1 MSANEYRTKQLMMPF
16 MTSGSLQEKELACM
30 VAEAS
35 AYLVQYEAM
44 RAAKHDGAVSN
55 YYGCKCAPNGDDV
68 PTMVDY
74 INNWSDLLKTYFG
87 YECTAYDYVILHKI
101 LHGMKSGT
109 LNGLCPTDDVL
120 EFVLGGKINRSS
132 SYAYALQQR
141 GFARSIGAYAGAF
154 CVPAGN
160 DERKEKLRLINEYGV
175 EMFRRGGMFSTVFN
189 GVAPRVVRGLN
200 FDVIAAQG
208 DVFSYFLMKLSMS
221 YNFVGP
227 LRPKGVKAEVK
238 VEMASAISPV
248 VTAETVVSA
257 PVIEV
262 KKEFVSEE
270 NVMTT
275 VDSVSVW
282 EAVKSSIAIIVNDG
296 SVASNSRIAKLK
308 RSIMFAANNTDSF
321 ELAVIE
327 AESHVMDYNDWASD
341 YLDVQEL
348 DAAITESMEDSV
360 LPNVSPAVVSSSCV
374 NVVLVKCPMPV
385 RPVVVKAV
393 STIRCPKAVRP
404 ACEQPVVVDKSVK
417 AITATARIEVTS
429 KASKLYEGMVVEG
442 RDPEDFSTGELRSM
456 KYDSRRAS
464 IEATVNGDKPSKF
477 IPDSSPSNGSTT
489 FSSDYDAYVA
499 FMSDNCG

>member
-1 MSANEYRTKQLMMPF
+1 M
-16 MTSGSLQEKELACM
+16 
-30 VAEAS
+30 
-35 AYLVQYEAM
+35 
-44 RAAKHDGAVSN
+44 
-55 YYGCKCAPNGDDV
+55 
-68 PTMVDY
+68 
-74 INNWSDLLKTYFG
+74 
-87 YECTAYDYVILHKI
+87 
-101 LHGMKSGT
+101 
-109 LNGLCPTDDVL
+109 
-120 EFVLGGKINRSS
+120 GGKINRSS
-132 SYAYALQQR
+132 SYAFALQQK
-141 GFARSIGAYAGAF
+141 GFSRAIGGYAGAF
-154 CVPAGN
+154 CIPTGS
-160 DERKEKLRLINEYGV
+160 DERKEKLRLINECGV

-189 GVAPRVVRGLN
+189 GVASRVSRGLN
-200 FDVIAAQG
+200 FDVIASQG
-208 DVFSYFLMKLSMS
+208 DVFSYFLMKLNMS

-227 LRPKGVKAEVK
+227 LRPKGIKAEVK
-238 VEMASAISPV
+238 VEMASAVSSV

-257 PVIEV
+257 SVVEDVVI
-262 KKEFVSEE
+262 SEE

-282 EAVKSSIAIIVNDG
+282 EAVKSSITIIVNDG

-341 YLDVQEL
+341 YLDTQEL
-348 DAAITESMEDSV
+348 DASITASMDDSV
-360 LPNVSPAVVSSSCV
+360 LPNISPASVSDSCV
-374 NVVLVKCPMPV
+374 NVVRVVRVKCPMPV
-385 RPVVVKAV
+385 RPVVVKAASV
-393 STIRCPKAVRP
+393 SLCPKAVRP
-404 ACEQPVVVDKSVK
+404 AGSQPVVSPVVDKPVK
-417 AITATARIEVTS
+417 VVARVEVAS
-429 KASKLYEGMVVEG
+429 SASKLYDGMVVEG